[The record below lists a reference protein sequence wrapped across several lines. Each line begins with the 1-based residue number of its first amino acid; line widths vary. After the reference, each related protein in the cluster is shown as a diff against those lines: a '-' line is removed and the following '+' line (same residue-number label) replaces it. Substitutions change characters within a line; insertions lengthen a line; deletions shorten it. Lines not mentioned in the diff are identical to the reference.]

1 MPTTTDL
8 LSAPTRVVII
18 YSHEDA
24 EWLTRLQRMLQ
35 PLDREGIIGLWNDTS
50 IVPGTPWEEEIRK
63 SLEAAKVAVL
73 LVSQAF
79 LNSDFIRKEEL
90 PILLDAASKRR
101 TAIVPVILDH
111 NTFTAIPK
119 LQRFQ
124 TFNDPQEPLN
134 HCNPEA
140 QEHALKRLAE
150 LILDKFVSSPL
161 PLPPEPSLLTTESQE
176 GARPRLLRKALPLD
190 GATRLVYT
198 CRSSFGQ
205 FRFRCPN
212 AHSSYRQPL
221 VVSTHLPI
229 DEIETSA
236 LMISTYGEE
245 LFGLDERNAQSAIT
259 CSEGALKALCGSRP
273 WIPKDSGDIDTFFLG
288 NLIIIGENRFSN
300 TLSYVYL
307 HYLPWQYLILHERP
321 MERIYPGEPHFVV
334 RPFLNSTYYESR
346 VTELLE
352 CISFD
357 GYERALLTFAPNPF
371 MPDKRI
377 LWLPGCNRAGQYLLS
392 SWLKDRVADEA
403 LTAIAER
410 QATDPPQFLQVL
422 VKGKPTSATPG
433 HPVRKWS
440 LSTIEKLS
448 LDNISVPFFGPPTP
462 QGHFASQWD
471 ADISDLSLLGLV
483 EPDDDLVKS
492 IVQTLPPALRGLATS
507 LHVTLYEFL
516 HIEGWQYHGLLDK
529 FLSGEL
535 SFLERLRTLF
545 LNSPAIHMVARQTR
559 VTQTSLQVLVDVYSE
574 VDDIVKFRGR
584 LKGTETHALDV
595 IARNCTEAK
604 SVLSDDICRT
614 FNVNAILLPLHM
626 TLVRFGA
633 GSAPEHRNAAKR
645 WADDYKRRIWG
656 KALDLKIVLSGA
668 RKFPFQA
675 VEMAPVR
682 PCDTDLM
689 KR

>member
-1 MPTTTDL
+1 
-8 LSAPTRVVII
+8 
-18 YSHEDA
+18 
-24 EWLTRLQRMLQ
+24 MLQ
-35 PLDREGIIGLWNDTS
+35 PLDRESIIDLWDDTR
-50 IVPGTPWEEEIRK
+50 IVPGTPWKEEIRK

-73 LVSQAF
+73 LVSQDF
-79 LNSDFIRKEEL
+79 LNSDFIQNEEL
-90 PILLDAASKRR
+90 PTLLDAASRQQ

-111 NTFTAIPK
+111 NTFPRIPK
-119 LQRFQ
+119 LQCFQ
-124 TFNDPQEPLN
+124 SFNNPQEPLSYRDS
-134 HCNPEA
+134 EA
-140 QEHALKRLAE
+140 QEHELKRLAE
-150 LILDKFVSSPL
+150 LILDKFVTYRTFP
-161 PLPPEPSLLTTESQE
+161 PPEASLLTTESQE

-205 FRFRCPN
+205 FRFGCPN
-212 AHSSYRQPL
+212 AQSLYRQPL
-221 VVSTHLPI
+221 IVSTHLPI
-229 DEIETSA
+229 DEIETAA

-245 LFGLDERNAQSAIT
+245 LFDLDEQNAQSAIT
-259 CSEGALKALCGSRP
+259 CSEGALKALCGSGP
-273 WIPKDSGDIDTFFLG
+273 WKPKDSGDIDTFFLG
-288 NLIIIGENRFSN
+288 NLIIIGENSFSN
-300 TLSYVYL
+300 ALSYVYL
-307 HYLPWQYLILHERP
+307 HYLPWQYLILHERI
-321 MERIYPGEPHFVV
+321 MNEPGEPHFVV

-352 CISFD
+352 HISFD
-357 GYERALLTFAPNPF
+357 GYQWALLTFVPNPF

-377 LWLPGCNRAGQYLLS
+377 LWLPGCHRAGQYLLS
-392 SWLKDRVADEA
+392 SWLKDSVADEA

-422 VKGKPTSATPG
+422 VNGKPTGATPG

-440 LSTIEKLS
+440 LSTIEELS
-448 LDNISVPFFGPPTP
+448 PDNIRVPFFGPPTP
-462 QGHFASQWD
+462 QVHFASQWD

-483 EPDDDLVKS
+483 ELDSDLVKS
-492 IVQTLPPALRGLATS
+492 IVQTLPPVLRGLATP

-559 VTQTSLQVLVDVYSE
+559 VTQTSLQVLVDIYSE
-574 VDDIVKFRGR
+574 IDDIVRFRDR
-584 LKGTETHALDV
+584 LKRTETHALDIIV
-595 IARNCTEAK
+595 RNCTEAK

-614 FNVNAILLPLHM
+614 FNVDTIPLPLHM

-633 GSAPEHRNAAKR
+633 GSMPEHRDAAKR

-668 RKFPFQA
+668 RKFPFQHVA
-675 VEMAPVR
+675 MAPVR

-689 KR
+689 KGALGNPYADDFWR